1 MNNKVKKPDLILSMD
16 DKVYLAVAYKQADG
30 MGFIYALVC
39 RKLDNAR
46 YNLFPEMEI
55 LTFKNTADAKVYYQ
69 TISQIQEFQDGIDS
83 LKKLKEAN
91 KNNKI
96 PNVIGK
102 FFFFI
107 LCIPEIIIY
116 KETKPD
122 IQCVIPDTTLSKHKT
137 GYVP

>member
-46 YNLFPEMEI
+46 YNLSPEMEI

-91 KNNKI
+91 KGDI
-96 PNVIGK
+96 EK
-102 FFFFI
+102 F
-107 LCIPEIIIY
+107 
-116 KETKPD
+116 
-122 IQCVIPDTTLSKHKT
+122 LSSKT
-137 GYVP
+137 AIRNR

>member
-55 LTFKNTADAKVYYQ
+55 LTFKNTADAKFYYQ
-69 TISQIQEFQDGIDS
+69 ALCQIKEFQENQEVF
-83 LKKLKEAN
+83 KKLQQTSKQEIDKFLSAYATI
-91 KNNKI
+91 KNR
-96 PNVIGK
+96 
-102 FFFFI
+102 
-107 LCIPEIIIY
+107 
-116 KETKPD
+116 
-122 IQCVIPDTTLSKHKT
+122 
-137 GYVP
+137 